1 MKILKI
7 LNSGLKSAAALV
19 TVLSMGIHASA
30 ATCIVD
36 NGIVYRLLNA
46 SEAQVYYTKVGGKPT
61 VCENGTPPESYSGDI
76 FIPSTITY
84 NGATYKVTDLYTAFQ
99 RTDITSITISAGIS
113 VGFNALEGCTKL
125 TSVILPPDLKCLEP
139 GALDRCTALKSITI
153 PGSVTRIRQAFSGCT
168 ALESMIF
175 EDGPE
180 PIIMAPLK
188 DYLFTP
194 VVKSVVI
201 NRQFEDYTD
210 NKYPF
215 RELTNLESVTV
226 GGSFL
231 SIPDYFFYGNG
242 KLKSV
247 TFTNMPTHIGS
258 FAFGNTGLEEM
269 TLPESVTVVSPSLFN
284 GSAQLHKVAL
294 GNAVTEIGD
303 DAFGMTAL
311 QEINFPPTLT
321 TIGNNAFFE
330 AELSG
335 KLEFPASL
343 EYIGSEAFSSNPGL
357 TEVVIPAGVNH
368 IGPGAFMGYSSIS
381 RFSVD
386 PANKVY
392 ASASDGSYISSK
404 DGKTL
409 VEYACAHPATSLRG
423 DFTSVEPY
431 ALYAAENLATVDL
444 PRCTYWGS
452 YSLARSGI
460 TRLTIGKTGGSNVAA
475 ACPRLAEL
483 TITDPEV
490 PVAIANYCLN
500 LTKVNLPENVTVI
513 GRDAFRGCTKLE
525 SLDLG
530 NSLAMLEY
538 RCLAGTGLKHLTV
551 RAYNPPP
558 VEESV
563 FAGTESLT
571 VTVPASRVE
580 AYKQAEGWKDLNIVG
595 DAGLEPGDP
604 CNMPDG
610 LYFAGDD
617 GNLHCVYADGQTDEY
632 DLGLQHTF
640 QLVRFGGRIYGA
652 CAGERFGY
660 FPGWETGGDGQ
671 LFYVTTSGGHLVKRT
686 LFDNKEN
693 HEDFD
698 PHGLC
703 VYGSDLYVYN
713 RSRSI
718 RKITYDRVTVPQ
730 DYPSWMEYEWMPNY
744 NMGISYGTVMAGLV
758 ITPDMVTDD
767 STSPRYWL
775 GIKMNGDGLISFTE
789 KNIGTSDRDQG
800 VKDGLLTYLDGQ
812 ERFAHSTFNID
823 TKYSYVYMYVEHP
836 GVYNQFDYPCGLYRF
851 KLEDLLNRS
860 EYVREREFGNLNPE
874 MIDGSPVKF
883 ERMESEERA
892 GITQLAI
899 DEKGE
904 YMYWCYRAPTP
915 EEYASSSLNWAEELD
930 PENPLHRSGIKRI
943 KLGVDKPVV
952 EIVYPGVTGYG
963 IVPVNYEG
971 SKKPGGG
978 VNDAVTPGNTCI
990 MVLTDRSIT
999 ALEDACVTVYAL
1011 DGSVIAYEELSA
1023 GGSLQISGLASGIY
1037 IVTAKSDNGSQAL
1050 KFIK

>member
-1 MKILKI
+1 MKYSKVM
-7 LNSGLKSAAALV
+7 NSGLKMAAAV
-19 TVLSMGIHASA
+19 AVLMSLCIHASA

-36 NGIVYRLLNA
+36 NGIVYRLLND
-46 SEAQVYYTKVGGKPT
+46 SEAQVYWTKVGGKPT
-61 VCENGTPPESYSGDI
+61 VCENGIPPESYTGDI

-84 NGATYKVTDLYTAFQ
+84 NGKTYKVTDLYTAF
-99 RTDITSITISAGIS
+99 RCTDITSITISAGIS
-113 VGFNALEGCTKL
+113 VGMNAMERCTKL
-125 TSVILPPDLKCLEP
+125 ISVILPPDLKCLES
-139 GALDRCTALKSITI
+139 GALDRCTALKTITI
-153 PGSVTRIRQAFSGCT
+153 PGSVTYVGDAFYGCT
-168 ALESMIF
+168 ALESIIF
-175 EDGPE
+175 DDGPE
-180 PIIMAPLK
+180 PINMASLK
-188 DYLFTP
+188 GFRFMP
-194 VVKSVVI
+194 AVKSVVI
-201 NRQFEDYTD
+201 NRQFEASSD
-210 NKYPF
+210 NRSPF
-215 RELTNLESVTV
+215 CELTNLESVTV

-231 SIPDYFFYGNG
+231 SIPDYFFYGNPN
-242 KLKSV
+242 LKSV
-247 TFTNMPTHIGS
+247 TFTNQPANIGS

-269 TLPESVTVVSPSLFN
+269 TLPESITIVSPSLFN
-284 GSAQLHKVAL
+284 GSAKLHKVTL
-294 GNAVTEIGD
+294 GNAVTEIGN

-357 TEVVIPAGVNH
+357 TEVAIPAGVTH
-368 IGPGAFMGYSSIS
+368 IGPGAFMGFSSIS

-386 PANKVY
+386 PGNKAY

-409 VEYACAHPATSLRG
+409 VEYACAHPATSLKG

-431 ALYAAENLATVDL
+431 ALYAAENLAAVDF
-444 PRCTYWGS
+444 PRCTYWGT

-460 TRLTIGKTGGSNVAA
+460 TRLTIGKTGGTNVAA
-475 ACPRLAEL
+475 ACPKLTEL

-490 PVAIANYCLN
+490 PVAIVNYCLN

-538 RCLAGTGLKHLTV
+538 RSLAGTALKHLTV

-563 FAGTESLT
+563 FAGTEGLT

-580 AYKQAEGWKDLNIVG
+580 AYKHAEGWKDLNIVG
-595 DAGLEPGDP
+595 DADLKSGEP

-617 GNLHCVYADGQTDEY
+617 GSLHCVYADGQTDEY

-652 CAGERFGY
+652 CAGEKFGY
-660 FPGWETGGDGQ
+660 FPDWETGGDGQ
-671 LFYVTTSGGHLVKRT
+671 LFYVTTSGGNLVKRT
-686 LFDNKEN
+686 LFDNKGN
-693 HEDFD
+693 HEVFD
-698 PHGLC
+698 PRGLC

-718 RKITYDRVTVPQ
+718 RKITYDRVTVTQ
-730 DYPSWMEYEWMPNY
+730 DYPSWMDYAWMPNY

-758 ITPDMVTDD
+758 ITPDMVTADR
-767 STSPRYWL
+767 TSPRYWL
-775 GIKMNGDGLISFTE
+775 GIKMGGRGLISFTE
-789 KNIGTSDRDQG
+789 KNIGTSDRNQG
-800 VKDGLLTYLDGQ
+800 VKDGLMTYLDGQ
-812 ERFAHSTFNID
+812 EQFAHSTFNID

-836 GVYNQFDYPCGLYRF
+836 GAYNKYEYPCGLYRF
-851 KLEDLLNRS
+851 KLEDVLNRS
-860 EYVREREFGNLNPE
+860 EYVHEREFANLNPE

-883 ERMESEERA
+883 ERMGSGEPA

-899 DEKGE
+899 DEKGD
-904 YMYWCYRAPTP
+904 YMYWCYRAPTA
-915 EEYASSSLNWAEELD
+915 EEFASSTLNWAEEYD

-943 KLGVDKPVV
+943 KLGVEKPVV
-952 EIVYPGVTGYG
+952 EVVYPGVTGYG

-971 SKKPGGG
+971 SKKPGGIT
-978 VNDAVTPGNTCI
+978 DAVSTGNAHI
-990 MVLTDRSIT
+990 IALRDGGII

-1011 DGSVIAYEELSA
+1011 DGCVIVFEELSA
-1023 GGSLQISGLASGIY
+1023 GGSLPMSELEAGLY
-1037 IVTAKSDNGSQAL
+1037 IVTAKSDKGSQVM